1 MSALENLISI
11 VSSSRDN
18 TVLRQL
24 KMSSENFLMK
34 LKLNVSFDR
43 ARLPILS
50 KTSHEKYLLSILFSD
65 TMHQ

>member
-24 KMSSENFLMK
+24 KKSSENFLMK
-34 LKLNVSFDR
+34 LKFNVSFDR
-43 ARLPILS
+43 ARVSIPSEI
-50 KTSHEKYLLSILFSD
+50 SHEKYLLPVLFSD